1 MASSSS
7 STAVLVAGSALLAV
21 AGLGYLAATTTTSRS
36 SSLVGLEQE
45 DTEIQAREVC
55 EIYQRLLVALQAT
68 CQDLVQQIAPYQA
81 HLPVHL
87 LKAALATELERALQ
101 CHQNELLAEY
111 DMDLDCFDDAVRDFC
126 EHNHDW
132 QVQQAVTKFQTFW
145 KNCADE
151 LFPKVEDAARV
162 DSSSG

>member
-7 STAVLVAGSALLAV
+7 STAVLVAGSALLAA
-21 AGLGYLAATTTTSRS
+21 AGLGYLAATTTSRS
-36 SSLVGLEQE
+36 SLVVEQ

-68 CQDLVQQIAPYQA
+68 CQDLVHQIAPYQA
-81 HLPVHL
+81 HLPVHQ

-101 CHQNELLAEY
+101 CHRSELLAEY
-111 DMDLDCFDDAVRDFC
+111 DMDRACFDDAVRDFC

-151 LFPKVEDAARV
+151 LFPKVENAAR
-162 DSSSG
+162 